1 MLSQQPAR
9 PNPSAALQPNRSTKQ
24 GSAKENHLSILTALA
39 FVPLPRK
46 TIADPVIQR
55 RATFIKQLE
64 QQRELAREQG
74 FEPTKRKWV
83 VNVDG
88 SKQLVTL
95 PKRVKRWWRLDALG
109 NCFLVLRY
117 GNKIITLSAGRTAIA
132 VGPKSKLVQVIDTV
146 IAATKAGEMDAVLAA
161 AQATFRKPKQTKL
174 RKTARRA

>member
-1 MLSQQPAR
+1 M
-9 PNPSAALQPNRSTKQ
+9 
-24 GSAKENHLSILTALA
+24 SILTALV

-64 QQRELAREQG
+64 QQRELAREPG

-83 VNVDG
+83 VMADG
-88 SKQLVTL
+88 SKQLVTV
-95 PKRVKRWWRLDALG
+95 PKRVKRWWRMDAQG

-117 GNKIITLSAGRTAIA
+117 GNRVITVSAGRTAIA
-132 VGPKSKLVQVIDTV
+132 VGAKSKLVSVIGTV

-161 AQATFRKPKQTKL
+161 AQATFRKLTQTKP
-174 RKTARRA
+174 RNSARRT